1 MNIWDISMGKIP
13 DFEILIGLIERLIR
27 DRQVAE
33 LLCSLA
39 NPEIDNNSQVA
50 DLLCSQQRAASERGR
65 RRYRL

>member
-27 DRQVAE
+27 DRQAAE

-39 NPEIDNNSQVA
+39 NPEIDNNSQIGPSLFSTTGSA
-50 DLLCSQQRAASERGR
+50 
-65 RRYRL
+65 